1 MNKIGQPAIYP
12 GRAQPRHTS
21 DRPRQRVTAAP
32 GAPGLQAPRNQ
43 PRILY
48 TRKAEGPCASR
59 RPEHPHH
66 IHPSIPRA
74 QLSRGYSITDINLAL
89 EADSRP
95 EDAELAILES
105 IYSSQKHQIPLTQ
118 RDLAVAAG
126 LSLGMTNALLK
137 RFAEKGWVLLR
148 RMNTRTI
155 HYALS
160 PDGVNE
166 IAHRTYR
173 YFKRSA
179 RNASMYRDLIEA
191 FVMKARRNGVD
202 RIVLAGSSDLD
213 FILEFACERHGVLFV
228 KGSDASRAARL
239 GEGNT
244 TLILEAEDGVSGVS
258 GAVSIAKVLVGS
270 V

>member
-1 MNKIGQPAIYP
+1 M
-12 GRAQPRHTS
+12 
-21 DRPRQRVTAAP
+21 
-32 GAPGLQAPRNQ
+32 
-43 PRILY
+43 
-48 TRKAEGPCASR
+48 
-59 RPEHPHH
+59 
-66 IHPSIPRA
+66 
-74 QLSRGYSITDINLAL
+74 ITDIIIDQQ
-89 EADSRP
+89 ADSRP

-105 IYSSQKHQIPLTQ
+105 IYSSQKSERPLTQ
-118 RDLAVAAG
+118 RDLAEAAG

-148 RMNTRTI
+148 RLNARTI

-160 PDGVNE
+160 PEGVNE

-191 FVMKARRNGVD
+191 FVMKAKREGVG

-228 KGSDASRAARL
+228 KGVDAARAARL
-239 GEGNT
+239 GNGGT
-244 TLILEAEDGVSGVS
+244 TLMVEAEDGTSGLT
-258 GAVSIAKVLVGS
+258 GAVSLASVLVGRS
-270 V
+270 ERYTAHKERQ

>member
-1 MNKIGQPAIYP
+1 MI
-12 GRAQPRHTS
+12 S
-21 DRPRQRVTAAP
+21 D
-32 GAPGLQAPRNQ
+32 
-43 PRILY
+43 
-48 TRKAEGPCASR
+48 
-59 RPEHPHH
+59 
-66 IHPSIPRA
+66 
-74 QLSRGYSITDINLAL
+74 ITIDQ
-89 EADSRP
+89 EVDSRP

-105 IYSSQKHQIPLTQ
+105 IYSSQKQERPLTQ
-118 RDLAVAAG
+118 RDLAEAAG

-148 RMNTRTI
+148 RLNTRTI

-179 RNASMYRDLIEA
+179 RYASMYRDLIEA
-191 FVMKARRNGVD
+191 FVMKARREGVG

-228 KGSDASRAARL
+228 KSVDAGKAARL
-239 GEGNT
+239 VGTPGTILVESEEGIT
-244 TLILEAEDGVSGVS
+244 GVRD
-258 GAVSIAKVLVGS
+258 AVSLARILAFE
-270 V
+270 

>member
-1 MNKIGQPAIYP
+1 M
-12 GRAQPRHTS
+12 
-21 DRPRQRVTAAP
+21 
-32 GAPGLQAPRNQ
+32 
-43 PRILY
+43 
-48 TRKAEGPCASR
+48 
-59 RPEHPHH
+59 
-66 IHPSIPRA
+66 
-74 QLSRGYSITDINLAL
+74 ITDIDFNQ

-105 IYSSQKHQIPLTQ
+105 IYSSQKRQRPLTQ
-118 RDLAVAAG
+118 RDLAEAAG

-148 RMNTRTI
+148 RMNARTI

-179 RNASMYRDLIEA
+179 RNASMYRYLIET
-191 FVMKARRNGVD
+191 FVMKARREGVC
-202 RIVLAGSSDLD
+202 RIVLAGCSDLD

-228 KGSDASRAARL
+228 KGIDATRAAKL
-239 GEGNT
+239 GSGEST
-244 TLILEAEDGVSGVS
+244 IVLEADGGASGVS
-258 GAVSIAKVLVGS
+258 GAVSLAKVLVGGHEGLIR
-270 V
+270 

>member
-1 MNKIGQPAIYP
+1 M
-12 GRAQPRHTS
+12 
-21 DRPRQRVTAAP
+21 
-32 GAPGLQAPRNQ
+32 
-43 PRILY
+43 
-48 TRKAEGPCASR
+48 
-59 RPEHPHH
+59 
-66 IHPSIPRA
+66 
-74 QLSRGYSITDINLAL
+74 ITDISIDQ
-89 EADSRP
+89 ETDSRP

-105 IYSSQKHQIPLTQ
+105 IYSSQKHESPLTQ
-118 RDLAVAAG
+118 RDLAEAAG

-148 RMNTRTI
+148 RLNARTI

-191 FVMKARRNGVD
+191 FVMKARRDGVG

-228 KGSDASRAARL
+228 KGVDAAKAARL
-239 GEGNT
+239 GTSQGS
-244 TLILEAEDGVSGVS
+244 LVIASDDGGIP
-258 GAVSIAKVLVGS
+258 GALSLDKVLLGATIS
-270 V
+270 F

>member
-1 MNKIGQPAIYP
+1 M
-12 GRAQPRHTS
+12 
-21 DRPRQRVTAAP
+21 
-32 GAPGLQAPRNQ
+32 
-43 PRILY
+43 
-48 TRKAEGPCASR
+48 
-59 RPEHPHH
+59 
-66 IHPSIPRA
+66 
-74 QLSRGYSITDINLAL
+74 ITDINLDQK
-89 EADSRP
+89 ADSRP

-105 IYSSQKHQIPLTQ
+105 IYSSQKRASPLTQ
-118 RDLAVAAG
+118 RDLAEAAG

-191 FVMKARRNGVD
+191 FVMKARREGVG

-213 FILEFACERHGVLFV
+213 FILEFACERHGMVFV
-228 KGSDASRAARL
+228 KGIDAVKAARL
-239 GEGNT
+239 GASQGSLVVSSDDGIPG
-244 TLILEAEDGVSGVS
+244 TLSLDE
-258 GAVSIAKVLVGS
+258 VLLGTPSPYEIIQPPRKLDV
-270 V
+270 

>member
-1 MNKIGQPAIYP
+1 M
-12 GRAQPRHTS
+12 
-21 DRPRQRVTAAP
+21 
-32 GAPGLQAPRNQ
+32 
-43 PRILY
+43 
-48 TRKAEGPCASR
+48 
-59 RPEHPHH
+59 
-66 IHPSIPRA
+66 
-74 QLSRGYSITDINLAL
+74 ITDITIDQ

-105 IYSSQKHQIPLTQ
+105 IYSSQKQDRPLTQ
-118 RDLAVAAG
+118 RDLAEAAG

-137 RFAEKGWVLLR
+137 RFAERGWVLLR
-148 RMNTRTI
+148 RLNARTI

-191 FVMKARRNGVD
+191 FVMKARREGVG

-213 FILEFACERHGVLFV
+213 FILEFACERHGVLLV
-228 KGSDASRAARL
+228 KGTDALKAARL
-239 GEGNT
+239 GSTPGTLVVESEEGT
-244 TLILEAEDGVSGVS
+244 TGVQEAVALSR
-258 GAVSIAKVLVGS
+258 VLAFN
-270 V
+270 